1 VYRLLWPHE
10 FVINL
15 GNSYSVM
22 HRTPESIGVLVHIVS
37 DVLEVLDV
45 FILFLRVVYLCS
57 CSLSAR
63 FA

>member
-22 HRTPESIGVLVHIVS
+22 QRTPESIGVLVHIVS

-45 FILFLRVVYLCS
+45 FNFFYV
-57 CSLSAR
+57 
-63 FA
+63 